1 MLEGI
6 LYYLQTFR
14 SFEFSRIK
22 RVGNRPA
29 HLLAQHAQSVFD
41 FEAWVEETP
50 NFLEAT
56 IASDVAACS
65 T

>member
-6 LYYLQTFR
+6 LYHLQTFC
-14 SFEFSRIK
+14 SFEFSHIK
-22 RVGNRPA
+22 RLGDRPA
-29 HLLAQHAQSVFD
+29 NLLAHYAKSIFD

-50 NFLEAT
+50 SFLEAA
-56 IASDVAACS
+56 IASNVAACS

>member
-1 MLEGI
+1 MLESI
-6 LYYLQTFR
+6 IYHLQTFR
-14 SFEFSRIK
+14 SFEFSHIK
-22 RVGNRPA
+22 RLGDRPA
-29 HLLAQHAQSVFD
+29 HLLAQHAKSIFD

-50 NFLEAT
+50 SFLDAA